1 MNRMKYRLASVLVL
15 ASFASYAAHA
25 ALGES
30 KASVQAD
37 AVQLSGSVRV
47 TQHPTYQVQEIQL
60 PSGTKLRE
68 FAAGD
73 GKVFAVAWRGPA
85 PPNLKQAL
93 GQYFDNYV
101 AAAKV
106 NRLGHHHLEISGSE
120 LVVHAAGH
128 MRAFTGVA
136 YLPQALPGGFDLGEL
151 Q

>member
-1 MNRMKYRLASVLVL
+1 MNTMKYRLASVLLL
-15 ASFASYAAHA
+15 ASLASPAAHA

-37 AVQLSGSVRV
+37 AVQLGGSVKV
-47 TQHPTYQVQEIQL
+47 TQHPTYQTHEIQL
-60 PSGTKLRE
+60 PSGTQLRE
-68 FAAGD
+68 FADQD

-106 NRLGHHHLEISGSE
+106 NRLGHHHLEISSSE
-120 LVVHAAGH
+120 LIVHAAGH

-151 Q
+151 H

>member
-1 MNRMKYRLASVLVL
+1 MNTMKYRMASVLL
-15 ASFASYAAHA
+15 ASLASYAAHA

-37 AVQLSGSVRV
+37 AAGGAVKV
-47 TQHPTYQVQEIQL
+47 TQHLTYQTHEIQL
-60 PSGTKLRE
+60 PSGTLLRE

-73 GKVFAVAWRGPA
+73 GTVFAVVWRGPA

-101 AAAKV
+101 AAAKG
-106 NRLGHHHLEISGSE
+106 NRLGHHHLEISSNE

-128 MRAFTGVA
+128 MRAFSGMA

-151 Q
+151 K